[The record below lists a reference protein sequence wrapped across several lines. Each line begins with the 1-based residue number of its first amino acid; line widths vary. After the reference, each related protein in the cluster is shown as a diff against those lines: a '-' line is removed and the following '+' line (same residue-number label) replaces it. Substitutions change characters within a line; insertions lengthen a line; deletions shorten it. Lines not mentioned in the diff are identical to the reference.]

1 MRTLSPAI
9 LLFTSVLL
17 LTTAYA
23 ESKPPATQSIRVD
36 QLAQTLTASHG
47 KSDADL
53 AQQLST
59 FELTERLNRMHLS
72 HFSAALPGEK
82 SREALILLAD
92 KSAFL
97 DPPAAEVLADSTPD
111 TAATRQMLVQI
122 VGYVNTTLR
131 QLPNLIASR
140 ETTGFEDRPQEDSLE
155 ATGIV
160 SYSYQPLHFV
170 GRSFATVTFR
180 DLKEIVDERSGKGEN
195 QGKIGGMITSG
206 EFGPILSVVVA
217 DALKGKITW
226 ARWEQGANGRISVF
240 NYSVPQ
246 GKSNYRVKFCCI
258 VNGYSASGQPDL
270 LPFDEQSAY
279 HGEIAFDPSNGT
291 ILRLT
296 IRAELPLNGLVSN
309 AGVVMEYAPFEIGGR
324 NYICPARSISLLE
337 AHTAQPHGMYSK
349 ADYKGPAK
357 TFLNDAVFDQYK
369 RFGSE
374 TRILTGEDSV
384 PPR

>member
-9 LLFTSVLL
+9 LLFTSALL
-17 LTTAYA
+17 SITAHA
-23 ESKPPATQSIRVD
+23 ESKVPATQSMSVD
-36 QLAQTLTASHG
+36 QLQQTLAASH
-47 KSDADL
+47 DRADTDV

-59 FELTERLNRMHLS
+59 IELTERLNRTQLTRLS
-72 HFSAALPGEK
+72 GTLPGEK
-82 SREALILLAD
+82 SRQALILLAD

-97 DPPAAEVLADSTPD
+97 DPPTAEIPVDPTPD
-111 TAATRQMLVQI
+111 TAATRHMLVQI

-180 DLKEIVDERSGKGEN
+180 DRKEIVDERSGKGAN

-226 ARWEQGANGRISVF
+226 ARWERDANERLAVF
-240 NYSVPQ
+240 DYSVPQ
-246 GKSNYRVKFCCI
+246 DKSNYHVKFCCI
-258 VNGYSASGQPDL
+258 VNGYNPSGQPDL

-296 IRAELPLNGLVSN
+296 IRAELPLHGLVPN
-309 AGVVMEYAPFEIGGR
+309 AGVVMEYAPFEIGGK
-324 NYICPARSISLLE
+324 NFICPARSISLLE

-357 TFLNDAVFDQYK
+357 TFLNDVVFDQYK

-374 TRILTGEDSV
+374 TRILAGEDSV

>member
-9 LLFTSVLL
+9 LLFTSAFLSI
-17 LTTAYA
+17 TAQA
-23 ESKPPATQSIRVD
+23 ESKPPATQSVSVD

-53 AQQLST
+53 AEQLST
-59 FELTERLNRMHLS
+59 IELTERLNGTQLTRLS
-72 HFSAALPGEK
+72 GTLPGVK

-97 DPPAAEVLADSTPD
+97 DPPAAEIPANPAPD

-180 DLKEIVDERSGKGEN
+180 DRKEIVDERTRKGGNE
-195 QGKIGGMITSG
+195 GKIGGMITSG

-217 DALKGKITW
+217 DALKGRISW
-226 ARWEQGANGRISVF
+226 ARWEQGASGRLAVF
-240 NYSVPQ
+240 HYSVLED
-246 GKSNYRVKFCCI
+246 KSNYRVKFCCI
-258 VNGYSASGQPDL
+258 VNGYDASGKPDL

-296 IRAELPLNGLVSN
+296 IRAELPINGLVSN
-309 AGVVMEYAPFEIGGR
+309 AGVVMEYAPFEIGGKD
-324 NYICPARSISLLE
+324 YICPARSISLLE
-337 AHTAQPHGMYSK
+337 AHTEQPHGMYSK

-374 TRILTGEDSV
+374 TRILTGDNSL